1 MARPSG
7 SAILNQVFD
16 AITKTLKVKVTA
28 VSPGGLATADNQV
41 TQITAEQNCEALL
54 TTIDADTGALAG
66 KDFATQTTLTAINN
80 KVTVCN
86 TGAIVG
92 SVTANAGTNLNTSA
106 LALESGGNLASL
118 KTNTDAGTPQYG
130 TDDTGADTYV
140 TIITAATAKRH
151 IYIYNAG
158 TYPVIISLNGGTTD
172 HLRIPGEAAA
182 TFDAIA
188 IGNGAAV
195 QAKNGTPGSNYT
207 DLSITIW

>member
-1 MARPSG
+1 MANSSG
-7 SAILNQVFD
+7 SAILNQAFD
-16 AITKTLKVKVTA
+16 AITETLNVKVTA

-54 TTIDADTGALAG
+54 TTINADTGALAG
-66 KDFATQTTLTAINN
+66 KDFATQTTLAT
-80 KVTVCN
+80 
-86 TGAIVG
+86 
-92 SVTANAGTNLNTSA
+92 

-118 KTNTDAGTPQYG
+118 KANTDAGTPQYG

-172 HLRIPGEAAA
+172 HLRIPGESAAI
-182 TFDAIA
+182 FDAIA
-188 IGNGAAV
+188 IANGAAV